1 MRVSEVDRLQQQLSE
16 MGERLQALVNVLP
29 KHAQKERAMH
39 QVLRC
44 FAPSD
49 VLGSIAQ
56 QAYIA
61 SSCGLAVLYGGV
73 RGYLTRKPS
82 GCYQFSPEDQP
93 EVRHKVKD
101 LSKLS
106 FPEDD
111 VIDDEE
117 DLAA

>member
-1 MRVSEVDRLQQQLSE
+1 
-16 MGERLQALVNVLP
+16 
-29 KHAQKERAMH
+29 MH
-39 QVLRC
+39 QILRR
-44 FAPSD
+44 FTPSA
-49 VLGSIAQ
+49 VLGTIAQ
-56 QAYIA
+56 QAHIA

-93 EVRHKVKD
+93 EVRQKVKD

-111 VIDDEE
+111 VIDIIDDEE